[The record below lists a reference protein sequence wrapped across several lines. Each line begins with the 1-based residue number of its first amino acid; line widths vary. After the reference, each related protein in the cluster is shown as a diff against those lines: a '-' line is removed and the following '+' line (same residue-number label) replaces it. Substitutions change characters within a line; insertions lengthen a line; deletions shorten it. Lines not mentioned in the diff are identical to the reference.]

1 MDSNE
6 KEPLLIEPSP
16 DASGSDAS
24 LGFQKSPGNKSPKIA
39 KLNKPPRKRSRI
51 ACTWCRDRKVRCDAS
66 SHGVPCTNCELDQQE
81 CVVHSA
87 SQDRNL
93 RAKKPGC
100 ARRQPYPSP
109 PSTLKSSVFQS
120 PETSSRSPLISHTW
134 SESDASIPWST
145 PPLPGTA
152 STSASS
158 TTSHFGTISDVFYS
172 FHPFLKLPGLSE
184 IPQEDIQY
192 LHLKGCFRVPSGGT
206 LDEFVRKYFL
216 YVHPCLPI
224 INEAEFWRMYYH
236 QSAAGAGF
244 EEEGLSLFTF
254 QAMLFAASAFVSSK
268 AIKSAGFV
276 DARAARNA
284 LYTRAKLLYDLN
296 CEKSILSTIQ
306 GSLLLTHHSSSSDL
320 HAGSLWL
327 SIAIQ
332 NAIVYNALH
341 PSRNLSPTANAA
353 PTPNS
358 SNKQENIKRRIW
370 WSILLRDRIIPLGLR
385 RHPQITPQTMDLTGE
400 SCLTPLG
407 ERDLEDEISCSEV
420 YDAETKR
427 LLARVL
433 GIQCELA
440 VVLSDVLVLVNSGVG
455 TGVGVGF
462 MGMGGGFGKRKSL
475 SLNQS
480 QSQSPAQTQTP
491 AQTTAS
497 VKKQVANCKAALL
510 KWSTN
515 AKAAL
520 GAVVNSHMT
529 HESVSLYF
537 GLTFFYYHAARLA
550 LCNYEALTL
559 QLNKPLPTDT
569 PTEASSVA
577 AAAEEAEADHE
588 RIQDDLEDATG
599 CITDT
604 IKRFLAQGVAH
615 HLPISTIP
623 LTAHPLLLSALDVK
637 LSSTKS
643 QSATR
648 KRRFRYYANLMQ
660 VYQLRYDGT
669 DTVAGFI
676 QQTLQVADWILP
688 RAAVGFG
695 VRVRGAEGASSS
707 SSSTAGAQ
715 GQGSGVDS
723 GMKGGRGGSTSPAPA
738 PASWSELFAEY
749 PKLYLRLTLALDYG
763 FSRGYFPA
771 YTEIHEL
778 LGGGDGDVGPRGLD
792 ASLGTGAGSGSGSM
806 PASSILASDL
816 RASPTSPSFAPG
828 PGPGPDSTPGL
839 APNLVS
845 GTGQVVNL
853 ANLYT
858 LLEPEHQHRQ
868 QHQQPLVPPQT
879 LPSQHGQATMTST
892 ETTVLDPLV
901 IPSYNPMLEQYAY
914 ATQLSSTQLSYA
926 HPDYSCGMYTLRD
939 GPLLDDSGSP
949 EFLNLGSSASEYSDG
964 VLGSGAMVGM
974 VEEGVVSA

>member
-24 LGFQKSPGNKSPKIA
+24 LGFQKSPGNKSPKPE

-87 SQDRNL
+87 SQYVN
-93 RAKKPGC
+93 
-100 ARRQPYPSP
+100 SP
-109 PSTLKSSVFQS
+109 LNSSASITLKSSVFQS

-134 SESDASIPWST
+134 SESDSSVPWST
-145 PPLPGTA
+145 PPLPGTV
-152 STSASS
+152 TSS
-158 TTSHFGTISDVFYS
+158 TEATHFGTVSDVFYS

-192 LHLKGCFRVPSGGT
+192 LNLKGCFRVPSGGT

-236 QSAAGAGF
+236 QEPAGV
-244 EEEGLSLFTF
+244 EEGGLSLFTF

-341 PSRNLSPTANAA
+341 PSPNIFPTANPAS
-353 PTPNS
+353 TPNP

-455 TGVGVGF
+455 FMG
-462 MGMGGGFGKRKSL
+462 MGMGGGFGKRQ

-480 QSQSPAQTQTP
+480 QSQSLGPTQTQTP

-550 LCNYEALTL
+550 LCNFEALTL
-559 QLNKPLPTDT
+559 QLNKTPSADT
-569 PTEASSVA
+569 PAETSSA
-577 AAAEEAEADHE
+577 TAEEAEADHE
-588 RIQDDLEDATG
+588 RIQYDLEDATG

-688 RAAVGFG
+688 RAAGGFG
-695 VRVRGAEGASSS
+695 VR
-707 SSSTAGAQ
+707 
-715 GQGSGVDS
+715 GQGSSAES
-723 GMKGGRGGSTSPAPA
+723 GAKGGRGGSTSPPPA

-763 FSRGYFPA
+763 FSCGYFPA

-778 LGGGDGDVGPRGLD
+778 LGGGEGDIGPRGLD
-792 ASLGTGAGSGSGSM
+792 TSLGPGARSGSGSGSM

-828 PGPGPDSTPGL
+828 PGPGPGSNPGL

-853 ANLYT
+853 ASLYT
-858 LLEPEHQHRQ
+858 LLEPEHQHQHRQ

-879 LPSQHGQATMTST
+879 VPSQHGHATMTNT

-926 HPDYSCGMYTLRD
+926 HADYSCGMYTLRD

>member
-1 MDSNE
+1 MNSNE

-24 LGFQKSPGNKSPKIA
+24 LGFQKSPGNKSPKME

-87 SQDRNL
+87 SQNVRT
-93 RAKKPGC
+93 KKPGC

-134 SESDASIPWST
+134 SEGDNAPWNT
-145 PPLPGTA
+145 PPLSG
-152 STSASS
+152 SASS
-158 TTSHFGTISDVFYS
+158 TTPFGTVCDVLYS
-172 FHPFLKLPGLSE
+172 FHPFLKLPGITD

-192 LHLKGCFRVPSGGT
+192 LNLKGCFRVPSGGT

-224 INEAEFWRMYYH
+224 INEAEFWQMYYH
-236 QSAAGAGF
+236 HSAPGAK
-244 EEEGLSLFTF
+244 EDGLSLFTF
-254 QAMLFAASAFVSSK
+254 QAMLFASCAFVSSK
-268 AIKSAGFV
+268 AIKSAGFA
-276 DARAARNA
+276 DARTARNA
-284 LYTRAKLLYDLN
+284 LYTRAKLLYDLG
-296 CEKSILSTIQ
+296 CEKSILSTTQ
-306 GSLLLTHHSSSSDL
+306 GSLLLTYQSSSSDL

-332 NAIVYNALH
+332 NAIVYGALH
-341 PSRNLSPTANAA
+341 P
-353 PTPNS
+353 TPDP
-358 SNKQENIKRRIW
+358 KQDNIKRRIW

-385 RHPQITPQTMDLTGE
+385 RHPQITPQTLDLTGN
-400 SCLTPLG
+400 SCVTPLG
-407 ERDLEDEISCSEV
+407 EKDFEDEIGHSEV
-420 YDAETKR
+420 YDSDSKR

-440 VVLSDVLVLVNSGVG
+440 MVFTDVLMLVHSGSG
-455 TGVGVGF
+455 GGIGLMGIGVGF
-462 MGMGGGFGKRKSL
+462 GLGKR
-475 SLNQS
+475 QS
-480 QSQSPAQTQTP
+480 QPHSQPQTQT
-491 AQTTAS
+491 QTLSISS
-497 VKKQVANCKAALL
+497 VKKQVSNCKAALL
-510 KWSTN
+510 RWSTN

-550 LCNYEALTL
+550 LCNFEALTL
-559 QLNKPLPTDT
+559 ELNKADRS
-569 PTEASSVA
+569 TETSS
-577 AAAEEAEADHE
+577 AAAEEAEAYHE

-615 HLPISTIP
+615 HLPISTIA
-623 LTAHPLLLSALDVK
+623 LTAQPLLLSALDVK

-660 VYQLRYDGT
+660 VYQHRYDGT

-676 QQTLQVADWILP
+676 QQTLQVADYIMPQTGHAL
-688 RAAVGFG
+688 
-695 VRVRGAEGASSS
+695 
-707 SSSTAGAQ
+707 GAQ
-715 GQGSGVDS
+715 GARGNNESGIKSSVEGPSAQGSGTETGPGEAS
-723 GMKGGRGGSTSPAPA
+723 AC
-738 PASWSELFAEY
+738 PASWSELFADF

-778 LGGGDGDVGPRGLD
+778 LGGGAGDVGPRGPD
-792 ASLGTGAGSGSGSM
+792 GALGSANV
-806 PASSILASDL
+806 PPSSTLLASDL
-816 RASPTSPSFAPG
+816 RASPTNSNPSLRSG
-828 PGPGPDSTPGL
+828 
-839 APNLVS
+839 PNLGS
-845 GTGQVVNL
+845 GTGQMLNL
-853 ANLYT
+853 TNLYT
-858 LLEPEHQHRQ
+858 LLEPEHE
-868 QHQQPLVPPQT
+868 HQQRQRQRQPQVHT
-879 LPSQHGQATMTST
+879 LLSQHGPVAVG
-892 ETTVLDPLV
+892 ETDAPVLDPLI
-901 IPSYNPMLEQYAY
+901 IPSYNPMLEQYPYSA
-914 ATQLSSTQLSYA
+914 QLSSTQLA
-926 HPDYSCGMYTLRD
+926 FPHQDYNCGMYTLRD
-939 GPLLDDSGSP
+939 GPLLDENGSP
-949 EFLNLGSSASEYSDG
+949 EFLNLGSSVSEYSDG
-964 VLGSGAMVGM
+964 AVVGITM
-974 VEEGVVSA
+974 GMAEEGVISA

>member
-6 KEPLLIEPSP
+6 KGPLLIEPSP
-16 DASGSDAS
+16 NASGLSAS
-24 LGFQKSPGNKSPKIA
+24 LGFQRSPGNKSPKIE

-87 SQDRNL
+87 SHI
-93 RAKKPGC
+93 
-100 ARRQPYPSP
+100 
-109 PSTLKSSVFQS
+109 LKSSVFQS
-120 PETSSRSPLISHTW
+120 PRASSRSPLISQTW
-134 SESDASIPWST
+134 NGSDAAEAWNT
-145 PPLPGTA
+145 PPLPGC
-152 STSASS
+152 ASS
-158 TTSHFGTISDVFYS
+158 TATQFGADSDVFYS
-172 FHPFLKLPGLSE
+172 FHLFLKLPGFSE

-192 LHLKGCFRVPSGGT
+192 LNLKGCFRVPSGGT

-224 INEAEFWRMYYH
+224 INEAEFWQMYYH
-236 QSAAGAGF
+236 QSGVEQTGVT
-244 EEEGLSLFTF
+244 LFTF

-268 AIKSAGFV
+268 AIKSAGFI
-276 DARAARNA
+276 DIRTARNV

-296 CEKSILSTIQ
+296 CEKSILSIIQ
-306 GSLLLTHHSSSSDL
+306 GSLLLTHQSSSSDL

-327 SIAIQ
+327 GIAIQ

-341 PSRNLSPTANAA
+341 PSSASNPSA
-353 PTPNS
+353 TP
-358 SNKQENIKRRIW
+358 KQENIKRRIW

-385 RHPQITPQTMDLTGE
+385 RHPQITPQTKGLTGE

-420 YDAETKR
+420 YDAQTKR

-433 GIQCELA
+433 RIQCELA
-440 VVLSDVLVLVNSGVG
+440 LVFSDILVLVNSGVG
-455 TGVGVGF
+455 TGVGLGF
-462 MGMGGGFGKRKSL
+462 MGGAAFGKR
-475 SLNQS
+475 QS
-480 QSQSPAQTQTP
+480 QPESQTQGQGLAQTQ
-491 AQTTAS
+491 AQSATS
-497 VKKQVANCKAALL
+497 VKKQVASCKAALL

-550 LCNYEALTL
+550 LCNFKVLTL
-559 QLNKPLPTDT
+559 QLNTPSSTDK
-569 PTEASSVA
+569 PTETSP

-604 IKRFLAQGVAH
+604 IKRFLGQGVAH
-615 HLPISTIP
+615 HLPISTIL

-660 VYQLRYDGT
+660 VYQHRYDGT

-676 QQTLQVADWILP
+676 QQTLQVADYLLP
-688 RAAVGFG
+688 RAGVGFG
-695 VRVRGAEGASSS
+695 VRVRGEDEGN
-707 SSSTAGAQ
+707 GAQ
-715 GQGSGVDS
+715 GQGSAGAES
-723 GMKGGRGGSTSPAPA
+723 GTNGKRCGRTSPNLA
-738 PASWSELFAEY
+738 PASWSELFANY
-749 PKLYLRLTLALDYG
+749 PKLYLQLTLALDYG

-778 LGGGDGDVGPRGLD
+778 LGGGSGDVDPTGLD
-792 ASLGTGAGSGSGSM
+792 TSSLGPGPGPGPGLGSVSVCASI

-816 RASPTSPSFAPG
+816 RASPTSASFGSG
-828 PGPGPDSTPGL
+828 PTAHFS
-839 APNLVS
+839 APNLVL
-845 GTGQVVNL
+845 GTGQVANL

-858 LLEPEHQHRQ
+858 LLEPEHQP
-868 QHQQPLVPPQT
+868 QPQYQNRHPPPPPLLQA
-879 LPSQHGQATMTST
+879 LPSQQGPAVLTST
-892 ETTVLDPLV
+892 DTTILEALV
-901 IPSYNPMLEQYAY
+901 IPSYNPMLKQYAY
-914 ATQLSSTQLSYA
+914 PTQLPSSQLSFMHQDYA
-926 HPDYSCGMYTLRD
+926 CGMYTLRD
-939 GPLLDDSGSP
+939 GPLLDESGSLA
-949 EFLNLGSSASEYSDG
+949 FLSLGSSASEYSDG
-964 VLGSGAMVGM
+964 VLGGVTVGM
-974 VEEGVVSA
+974 VEEGVISA

>member
-24 LGFQKSPGNKSPKIA
+24 LGFQKSPGNKSPKIE

-87 SQDRNL
+87 SQNL

-100 ARRQPYPSP
+100 ARRQPYPSR
-109 PSTLKSSVFQS
+109 PSTLKPSVFQS

-134 SESDASIPWST
+134 NESDAAVPWST

-152 STSASS
+152 SS
-158 TTSHFGTISDVFYS
+158 TTSTHFGTISDVFYS

-192 LHLKGCFRVPSGGT
+192 LNLKGCFRVPSGGT

-236 QSAAGAGF
+236 QEPAGV
-244 EEEGLSLFTF
+244 EEGGLSLFTF

-341 PSRNLSPTANAA
+341 PSPNTFSTAN
-353 PTPNS
+353 PTPAPNPS
-358 SNKQENIKRRIW
+358 TKKENLKRRIW
-370 WSILLRDRIIPLGLR
+370 WSILLCDRIIPLGLR

-433 GIQCELA
+433 GVQCELA
-440 VVLSDVLVLVNSGVG
+440 VALSDVLVLVNSGVG

-462 MGMGGGFGKRKSL
+462 MGMGGGFGKRQ
-475 SLNQS
+475 SLNQNQS
-480 QSQSPAQTQTP
+480 QPQSPAQTQTP
-491 AQTTAS
+491 AQSTAN

-520 GAVVNSHMT
+520 GAVVNSNMT

-550 LCNYEALTL
+550 LCNFEALTL
-559 QLNKPLPTDT
+559 QLNKPSSTDT
-569 PTEASSVA
+569 SAETSSA
-577 AAAEEAEADHE
+577 TAEEAEADHE
-588 RIQDDLEDATG
+588 RIQYDLEDATG

-615 HLPISTIP
+615 HLPISTIS

-676 QQTLQVADWILP
+676 QQTLQVAHWILP
-688 RAAVGFG
+688 RAAAGFG
-695 VRVRGAEGASSS
+695 VRVRGAEGAG
-707 SSSTAGAQ
+707 SSSTAGPQ
-715 GQGSGVDS
+715 GQGSGVEP
-723 GMKGGRGGSTSPAPA
+723 GAKGGRGGSTSPPPA
-738 PASWSELFAEY
+738 PASWSELFAEH

-778 LGGGDGDVGPRGLD
+778 LGGGGGGDIRPRGVD
-792 ASLGTGAGSGSGSM
+792 ASPGTGARSGSGSM

-816 RASPTSPSFAPG
+816 RASPTNPSFAPG
-828 PGPGPDSTPGL
+828 PGPVPGSISGL

-858 LLEPEHQHRQ
+858 LLEPEYQHRQ
-868 QHQQPLVPPQT
+868 QHQQPLVPSQT
-879 LPSQHGQATMTST
+879 LPSQHGPATMTST

-914 ATQLSSTQLSYA
+914 ASQLSTSQLSYA
-926 HPDYSCGMYTLRD
+926 HPDYSCGMYTLQD
-939 GPLLDDSGSP
+939 GPLLDDSESP

-964 VLGSGAMVGM
+964 VLGSGAMVGI

>member
-1 MDSNE
+1 ME
-6 KEPLLIEPSP
+6 I
-16 DASGSDAS
+16 
-24 LGFQKSPGNKSPKIA
+24 
-39 KLNKPPRKRSRI
+39 
-51 ACTWCRDRKVRCDAS
+51 
-66 SHGVPCTNCELDQQE
+66 
-81 CVVHSA
+81 
-87 SQDRNL
+87 RNI
-93 RAKKPGC
+93 RTKKPGC

-134 SESDASIPWST
+134 NESDTVPWNTPPVQGTAASST
-145 PPLPGTA
+145 PP
-152 STSASS
+152 
-158 TTSHFGTISDVFYS
+158 HFGPVSDVFYS

-184 IPQEDIQY
+184 VPQEDIQY
-192 LHLKGCFRVPSGGT
+192 LNLKGCFRVPSGGT

-224 INEAEFWRMYYH
+224 INEAEFWQMYYH
-236 QSAAGAGF
+236 QSGVGA
-244 EEEGLSLFTF
+244 EEGGLSLFTF
-254 QAMLFAASAFVSSK
+254 QAMLFAASGFVSSK

-276 DARAARNA
+276 DARTARNT

-341 PSRNLSPTANAA
+341 PSPAPSANPTAISTQG
-353 PTPNS
+353 PST
-358 SNKQENIKRRIW
+358 KQENIKRRIW

-440 VVLSDVLVLVNSGVG
+440 VVFSDVLVLVNSGVG

-462 MGMGGGFGKRKSL
+462 MGMGGAFGQGKR
-475 SLNQS
+475 QS
-480 QSQSPAQTQTP
+480 QVQSQTQTQTQTQQ
-491 AQTTAS
+491 AQSTAG
-497 VKKQVANCKAALL
+497 VKKQVAHCKAALL

-550 LCNYEALTL
+550 LCNFEALTL
-559 QLNKPLPTDT
+559 QLNKPLPTETT
-569 PTEASSVA
+569 PEASS

-660 VYQLRYDGT
+660 VYQHRYDGT

-676 QQTLQVADWILP
+676 QQTLQVVDWILP
-688 RAAVGFG
+688 RAAAGFG
-695 VRVRGAEGASSS
+695 VRVRDRVGGGKEGT
-707 SSSTAGAQ
+707 STAQAAAAGGGGADA
-715 GQGSGVDS
+715 GTRGA
-723 GMKGGRGGSTSPAPA
+723 RGGSASPAPPPA

-763 FSRGYFPA
+763 FGRGYFPA
-771 YTEIHEL
+771 YAEIHEL
-778 LGGGDGDVGPRGLD
+778 LGGGGDDVGPRGLEG
-792 ASLGTGAGSGSGSM
+792 SLGSGPGSGPGSM

-816 RASPTSPSFAPG
+816 RASPTSPSFGG
-828 PGPGPDSTPGL
+828 PGPGPTGGA

-845 GTGQVVNL
+845 GTV
-853 ANLYT
+853 YT
-858 LLEPEHQHRQ
+858 LLGPEHPH
-868 QHQQPLVPPQT
+868 QHQDHHQPQQQTSHLQPPP
-879 LPSQHGQATMTST
+879 LSSQHGLPIAMGSA
-892 ETTVLDPLV
+892 ENAILDPLG
-901 IPSYNPMLEQYAY
+901 IASYDPAMLEQYAY
-914 ATQLSSTQLSYA
+914 PTQLSPTQLPFS
-926 HPDYSCGMYTLRD
+926 HQDYGCGMYTLR
-939 GPLLDDSGSP
+939 GGSLLDESGSP

-964 VLGSGAMVGM
+964 VLGGGVPVGM

>member
-24 LGFQKSPGNKSPKIA
+24 LGFKKSPVSKSPKIA
-39 KLNKPPRKRSRI
+39 RLNKPPRKRSRI

-87 SQDRNL
+87 SQNL

-109 PSTLKSSVFQS
+109 PSTLKYSIFQP
-120 PETSSRSPLISHTW
+120 PEASSRSPLISHAW
-134 SESDASIPWST
+134 SESDGAVPLGT

-152 STSASS
+152 SS
-158 TTSHFGTISDVFYS
+158 TTTATTTHFDAVSDVVYS

-184 IPQEDIQY
+184 VPQEDIQY
-192 LHLKGCFRVPSGGT
+192 LNLKGCFWVPSGGT

-216 YVHPCLPI
+216 YVHPCLPV
-224 INEAEFWRMYYH
+224 INEAEFWQMYYR
-236 QSAAGAGF
+236 QSGVGA
-244 EEEGLSLFTF
+244 EESGLSLFTF

-276 DARAARNA
+276 DARTARNV

-306 GSLLLTHHSSSSDL
+306 GSLLLTHQSSSSDL

-341 PSRNLSPTANAA
+341 PTPSPSPTQN
-353 PTPNS
+353 PTQTQTP
-358 SNKQENIKRRIW
+358 KHENIKRRIW
-370 WSILLRDRIIPLGLR
+370 WSILLRDRIVPLGLR

-420 YDAETKR
+420 YDPETKR

-433 GIQCELA
+433 GVQCGLA

-462 MGMGGGFGKRKSL
+462 MGVGMGMGRRQ
-475 SLNQS
+475 SLNQMECQKRPQPQA
-480 QSQSPAQTQTP
+480 QS
-491 AQTTAS
+491 TAS

-550 LCNYEALTL
+550 LCNFEALTL
-559 QLNKPLPTDT
+559 QLNKLLSTDT
-569 PTEASSVA
+569 STETPSA
-577 AAAEEAEADHE
+577 ATEEAEAEADHE
-588 RIQDDLEDATG
+588 RIQYDLEDATG

-648 KRRFRYYANLMQ
+648 KRRFRYYASLMQ
-660 VYQLRYDGT
+660 VFQLRYDGT
-669 DTVAGFI
+669 DTVAAFV
-676 QQTLQVADWILP
+676 QHTLQVAEYLLP

-695 VRVRGAEGASSS
+695 VRVRGGSESSGGVES
-707 SSSTAGAQ
+707 GTRG
-715 GQGSGVDS
+715 GGS
-723 GMKGGRGGSTSPAPA
+723 GSTSPTPTPA

-771 YTEIHEL
+771 YAEIHEL
-778 LGGGDGDVGPRGLD
+778 LGGVGGAGPGALD
-792 ASLGTGAGSGSGSM
+792 ASLGLGTATGSASASM
-806 PASSILASDL
+806 PASSILASDT
-816 RASPTSPSFAPG
+816 RASPTSPCFG
-828 PGPGPDSTPGL
+828 PGPTTS

-853 ANLYT
+853 AEMYT
-858 LLEPEHQHRQ
+858 LLEPEHQRQ
-868 QHQQPLVPPQT
+868 SQPQELPLPLPPQT
-879 LPSQHGQATMTST
+879 LPSQHGPAT
-892 ETTVLDPLV
+892 LDSLI
-901 IPSYNPMLEQYAY
+901 IPSYNPMLEPYTYPA
-914 ATQLSSTQLSYA
+914 QLPSTQLSFP
-926 HPDYSCGMYTLRD
+926 HQDYGCGMYTLRD
-939 GPLLDDSGSP
+939 GPLLDENGSP

-964 VLGSGAMVGM
+964 VLGGGVAMGM
-974 VEEGVVSA
+974 VEEGVVSC